1 MRPATLGIPE
11 NRDPGLIRGTQ
22 DPGPS
27 TWDRGP
33 GTLYLG
39 TGTQYLY
46 VERGTILNNPY
57 INTTF
62 S

>member
-1 MRPATLGIPE
+1 MRPATLGIPG
-11 NRDPGLIRGTQ
+11 NRDPGLIRVTQ
-22 DPGPS
+22 DPGPG

-46 VERGTILNNPY
+46 VERGTH
-57 INTTF
+57 T
-62 S
+62 